1 MTQKMRCSAAIPVI
15 RGFRGEISRRYGNIR
30 EKIERVDGSWKMAK
44 RSSSV
49 WALAAL
55 FLYGALPSH
64 RTVTVEKRTFL
75 PETVNESE
83 MNR

>member
-1 MTQKMRCSAAIPVI
+1 
-15 RGFRGEISRRYGNIR
+15 
-30 EKIERVDGSWKMAK
+30 MAK